1 MAILES
7 VRELASKLGAET
19 NGRDITDQ
27 LNKINKH
34 LDKTALSGRDIAEA
48 VKTYSENASG
58 GGGGGETFE
67 VEITVVVT
75 PLEQGTSGTFTTSKT
90 IQETIDAI
98 KAGKQIVFSAT
109 WNEREA
115 NIVCYAAYNNGS
127 FGEAICMWI
136 YDEQT
141 ICPIIWMT
149 DNDTF
154 MVENIPAIFVF

>member
-7 VRELASKLGAET
+7 VKELASKLGAET

-34 LDKTALSGRDIAEA
+34 LDETALSGRDIAEA

-67 VEITVVVT
+67 VDMTIVT
-75 PLEQGTSGTFTTSKT
+75 SSLEQGTSGTFTTSKT

-98 KAGKQIVFSAT
+98 KAGKQIDFSAT
-109 WNEREA
+109 WNGREE
-115 NIVCYAAYNNGS
+115 NIVCYGVYNMG
-127 FGEAICMWI
+127 FGEAISMMI
-136 YDEQT
+136 FDEQT
-141 ICPIIWMT
+141 ICPIFWIN

-154 MVENIPAIFVF
+154 TVENTPAIIVF